1 MGLWKIKNMRIMKKV
16 ILIVVSVVL
25 VVVLGWLS
33 LGKSADNVNQK
44 IVKVGVILP
53 LTGSYGE
60 EGQKGLA
67 AMRLA
72 EKEVNASSE
81 YPIKIR
87 LLVED
92 GNFTGKGSLAAYNK
106 LLLKGVSAFVSFGTP
121 PTQAIK
127 GRVDE
132 AGIPLLAMDGSSGLA
147 KSSKW
152 IFEFFPP
159 LKEAG
164 LAAGNFSKENWPSK
178 NMALFTMNTSGGDD
192 FASGFTLG
200 VGGTVPRETFD
211 ANSTDVRSQ
220 ILKLLKNKPE
230 VIAVFGYSTGYNTAM
245 NQLLE
250 SGYQGNII
258 SDANITSIIDK
269 LRKGDRN
276 IYFVSQS
283 FGDYA
288 NNPESQNFINRLKDE
303 SNVEPTLF
311 SAYLYEMV
319 KVVAKASNIDGTTP
333 ENIQRNILLLEDYP
347 TMFGPMTFSE
357 DGDIHLPFI
366 VLKMGKDGIEIV
378 NADIK

>member
-1 MGLWKIKNMRIMKKV
+1 MRIMKKV
-16 ILIVVSVVL
+16 ILIVVGIVL
-25 VVVLGWLS
+25 VAVLAWLS
-33 LGKSADNVNQK
+33 LRKDADSVNQE

-67 AMRLA
+67 AMQLA

-127 GRVDE
+127 GRINE
-132 AGIPLLAMDGSSGLA
+132 AKIPLLAMDGSSGLA

-164 LAAGNFSKENWPSK
+164 VAAGNFSKESWPSK
-178 NMALFTMNTSGGDD
+178 NKALFTMNTSGGDD
-192 FASGFTLG
+192 FASGFTLA

-220 ILKLLKNKPE
+220 ILKLLKTKPE

-250 SGYQGNII
+250 SGYQGDII

-288 NNPESQNFINRLKDE
+288 NNSESQNFINKLKDD

-319 KVVAKASNIDGTTP
+319 KVIAKASNIGGANP
-333 ENIQRNILLLEDYP
+333 ENIQKNILLLKDYP
-347 TMFGPMTFSE
+347 TMFGPMTFSA

-366 VLKMGKDGIEIV
+366 VLKMGKDGIEV
-378 NADIK
+378 VDSDVK